1 MMIIPSTKE
10 DLIGIKYLCWANLIL
25 NFSILIFILIANA
38 KEPNK
43 TLSPAQENKLNQATE
58 AMQEVAEFI
67 KRND

>member
-1 MMIIPSTKE
+1 MMIMPTTKE
-10 DLIGIKYLCWANLIL
+10 DLLGIKYLCWANIIL
-25 NFSILIFILIANA
+25 NFTILIFILIANA

-67 KRND
+67 KKND

>member
-1 MMIIPSTKE
+1 M
-10 DLIGIKYLCWANLIL
+10 L
-25 NFSILIFILIANA
+25 NFTILIFILIANA

-43 TLSPAQENKLNQATE
+43 TLSPAQEDKLNQATE

>member
-1 MMIIPSTKE
+1 MIIPSTKE

-38 KEPNK
+38 KAPNK
-43 TLSPAQENKLNQATE
+43 TLSPAQEDKLNQATE

>member
-1 MMIIPSTKE
+1 MIIPSTKE

-25 NFSILIFILIANA
+25 NFTILIFILIANA

>member
-1 MMIIPSTKE
+1 MIIPSTKE

-67 KRND
+67 KMND

>member
-10 DLIGIKYLCWANLIL
+10 DLIGIKYLCWANIIL
-25 NFSILIFILIANA
+25 NFTILIFILIVNA

-43 TLSPAQENKLNQATE
+43 TLSPAQEDKLNKATE

-67 KRND
+67 KKND

>member
-1 MMIIPSTKE
+1 MMIMPTTKE
-10 DLIGIKYLCWANLIL
+10 DLLGIKYLCWANIML
-25 NFSILIFILIANA
+25 NFTILIFILIANA

-67 KRND
+67 KKND

>member
-1 MMIIPSTKE
+1 MIIPSTKE
-10 DLIGIKYLCWANLIL
+10 DLVGIRYLCWANIIL
-25 NFSILIFILIANA
+25 NFTILIFILIVNA

-43 TLSPAQENKLNQATE
+43 TLSPAQEDKLNQATE

>member
-1 MMIIPSTKE
+1 MIIPSTKQ
-10 DLIGIKYLCWANLIL
+10 DLVGIK
-25 NFSILIFILIANA
+25 FMNA

-43 TLSPAQENKLNQATE
+43 TLSPAQEDKLNQATE

>member
-1 MMIIPSTKE
+1 MIMPTTKE
-10 DLIGIKYLCWANLIL
+10 DLLGIKYLCWANIVL
-25 NFSILIFILIANA
+25 NFAILIFILIANS

-67 KRND
+67 KKND

>member
-10 DLIGIKYLCWANLIL
+10 DLIGIKYLCWANIIL
-25 NFSILIFILIANA
+25 NFGILFFILIMNA

-43 TLSPAQENKLNQATE
+43 TLSPAQEDKLNQATE

-67 KRND
+67 KKND

>member
-1 MMIIPSTKE
+1 MPTTKE
-10 DLIGIKYLCWANLIL
+10 DLLGIKYLCWANIILI
-25 NFSILIFILIANA
+25 FTILIFILIANA

-67 KRND
+67 KKND

>member
-1 MMIIPSTKE
+1 MIMPTTKE
-10 DLIGIKYLCWANLIL
+10 DLLGIKYLCWSNIIL
-25 NFSILIFILIANA
+25 NFTILIFILIANA

>member
-1 MMIIPSTKE
+1 MIIPSTKE

-25 NFSILIFILIANA
+25 NFTILIFILIVNA

-43 TLSPAQENKLNQATE
+43 TLSPAQEDKLNQATE

>member
-1 MMIIPSTKE
+1 MPTTIE
-10 DLIGIKYLCWANLIL
+10 DFLGIKYLCWANIIL
-25 NFSILIFILIANA
+25 NFTILIFILIANA

-67 KRND
+67 KKND

>member
-1 MMIIPSTKE
+1 MPTTKE
-10 DLIGIKYLCWANLIL
+10 DLLGIKYLCWANIIL
-25 NFSILIFILIANA
+25 NFTILIFILIANA

-67 KRND
+67 KKND

>member
-1 MMIIPSTKE
+1 MIMPTTKE

-25 NFSILIFILIANA
+25 NFTILIFILIANA

-67 KRND
+67 KKND

>member
-1 MMIIPSTKE
+1 MMIIPTTKE

-25 NFSILIFILIANA
+25 NFTILIFILIANA

-43 TLSPAQENKLNQATE
+43 TLSPAQEDKLNQATE

>member
-10 DLIGIKYLCWANLIL
+10 DLIGIKYLCWANLII
-25 NFSILIFILIANA
+25 NFTILIFILIANT

-43 TLSPAQENKLNQATE
+43 TLSPAQEDKLNQATE
-58 AMQEVAEFI
+58 AMHEVAEFI

>member
-1 MMIIPSTKE
+1 MIIPSTKE

>member
-1 MMIIPSTKE
+1 MIIPSTKE
-10 DLIGIKYLCWANLIL
+10 DLIGIKYLCWANIIL
-25 NFSILIFILIANA
+25 NFTILIFILIVNA

-43 TLSPAQENKLNQATE
+43 TLSPAQEDKLNQATE

>member
-1 MMIIPSTKE
+1 MIMPTTKE
-10 DLIGIKYLCWANLIL
+10 DLLGIKYLCWANIIL
-25 NFSILIFILIANA
+25 NFTILIFILIANA

>member
-1 MMIIPSTKE
+1 MIMPTTKE
-10 DLIGIKYLCWANLIL
+10 DLLGIKYLCWANIIL
-25 NFSILIFILIANA
+25 NFTILIFILIANA

-67 KRND
+67 KKND

>member
-1 MMIIPSTKE
+1 MPTTKE
-10 DLIGIKYLCWANLIL
+10 DLLGIKYLCWTSIIL
-25 NFSILIFILIANA
+25 NFTILIFILIANA

-43 TLSPAQENKLNQATE
+43 TLSPAQEDKLNQATE

>member
-1 MMIIPSTKE
+1 MIIPTTKE

-25 NFSILIFILIANA
+25 NFTILIFILIANA

-43 TLSPAQENKLNQATE
+43 TLSPAQEDKLNQATE

>member
-1 MMIIPSTKE
+1 MMIMPTTKE
-10 DLIGIKYLCWANLIL
+10 DLLGIKYLCWANIIL
-25 NFSILIFILIANA
+25 NFTILIFILIANA